1 MLKVKDGDIDK
12 MGLLFERY
20 HRQLYRFIFH
30 MAGDKELS
38 EDMVQNAFL
47 RMLKYRKNFTGSGEF
62 RNWMY
67 HVARNVMHDH
77 FRIDKRIPSHNSL
90 YEFAETI
97 AGEQSADGQ
106 LEKQQ
111 ELKILEIAMKNLS
124 DENRELLVLYRFQE
138 LSYREIAL
146 VLETTE
152 GAIKVRVHRAMN
164 QLKANY
170 LKIEN

>member
-30 MAGDKELS
+30 MTGDKELS
-38 EDMVQNAFL
+38 EDIVQNAFL

-67 HVARNVMHDH
+67 HVVRNVMHDH
-77 FRIDKRIPSHNSL
+77 FRKDKRIPSHNSL
-90 YEFAETI
+90 PEFAETI

-164 QLKANY
+164 QLRANY